1 MARDLGSTGVKKPI
15 DRRAFLGC
23 SAQAAGIAL
32 LVPRTLRRALAADSP
47 VVETS
52 AGKIRGVAVDGVNA
66 FKGVPYGGP
75 TDGRNRF
82 MPPKKPEPWAGVR
95 SAESLAGHAPQSPI
109 NSVVSNGFERQQPE
123 VAALSGPGDTVP
135 QGEDCLHAERVDARP
150 W

>member
-1 MARDLGSTGVKKPI
+1 MRAFRHREISYPKNWRKPMARDLGSTGVKKPI
-15 DRRAFLGC
+15 DRRAFLGR

-47 VVETS
+47 VVETT

-95 SAESLAGHAPQSPI
+95 SAEAWAGHAPQSP
-109 NSVVSNGFERQQPE
+109 PE
-123 VAALSGPGDTVP
+123 LKQRPELAGLGGVRDTVP
-135 QGEDCLHAERVDARP
+135 ESEDC
-150 W
+150 